1 MLKKKM
7 TALLLVLVMAVT
19 LTNPAFDAYAAEQT
33 VTTTTTAT
41 NLVLPEKM
49 QVFQSMEMAAG
60 ETRKMS
66 LEFTLKDGYCIEPTF
81 SITPLGDAPLS
92 FKNVTIRNKDKTYSG
107 DIIWLDEK
115 NAVTLEYEISV
126 DDFAGIGAYQYAIS
140 YTASKDWMDDDD
152 LAEMPAAGNFIMT
165 VTVVNEK
172 MAPQISVVSGME
184 TYCNAGEEV
193 TLSFTLE
200 NEGELE
206 AMGVYVFADYYE
218 YDKILTPVY
227 TPLTQKAGNMSM
239 GRQCTMEIK
248 YKVDEKAETQRIKI
262 PLSITYKTANGENGT
277 SANAYLYLYVQGKEA
292 TPTPTPTA
300 TPTPV
305 PEKVL
310 LLLNNVKQSPSK
322 PKAGENLK
330 VSFNLE
336 NAGTADVSNVKI
348 SATGLSSSGFE
359 PINSEPYQYVGEIK
373 AGKSKKVE
381 LTLKVGENIPEGLN
395 VLNVQYSYDIELSS
409 GEQMSQTEN
418 VTLYILDV
426 QNPEEGET
434 TISRPKLMVSN
445 FYTDVEEVKAGSVFD
460 FTFELLNTNDSINAK
475 NIKVTVSGAS
485 SAFSVTAGGNSFFVN
500 EIKAQESAPIT
511 INLKASAAVTTG
523 AYPINI
529 KIEYE
534 YEGMVATA
542 TYSGEVVEEE
552 ILLQVKEN
560 LRPSV
565 ENVYLGWGDNPI
577 LNQSITMNF
586 EFYNMGKSTLNNTYV
601 TVEGDFMLANGSNS
615 YYIGNISAGM
625 PEYVEFDVIPLVE
638 GDATGRM
645 IIHMEDS
652 NGDEVT
658 MEKEF
663 TSYVIGESYWG
674 DSDYSDWDYS
684 DPGYTDPSMPVDGD
698 AANEPIL
705 PLWMFLCIQGAI
717 LIVVIPVTRAI
728 RLAAY
733 RRKIKKEDA
742 I

>member
-7 TALLLVLVMAVT
+7 TALLLVLVMT
-19 LTNPAFDAYAAEQT
+19 LTLINTADSAYAAEQT
-33 VTTTTTAT
+33 TTTTTAS
-41 NLVLPEKM
+41 NLVLPEAM
-49 QVFQSMEMAAG
+49 QVVQSMEMAAG
-60 ETRKMS
+60 ETRPMS

-81 SITPLGDAPLS
+81 SITPLGDSPLS
-92 FKNVTIRNKDKTYSG
+92 FKNVTVRNKDKNYSG
-107 DIIWLDEK
+107 DIIWIDEK
-115 NAVTLEYEISV
+115 NAVILDYEISV
-126 DDFAGIGAYQYAIS
+126 DDFAGIGVYQYAIS
-140 YTASKDWMDDDD
+140 YTASREWMDEGE
-152 LAEMPAAGNFIMT
+152 LANLPAAGNFIMT

-172 MAPQISVVSGME
+172 MTPQISVVSGME

-193 TLSFTLE
+193 SISFTLK

-227 TPLTQKAGNMSM
+227 TPLTQKAGNMPM
-239 GRQCTMEIK
+239 GKQCTMEIK
-248 YKVDEKAETQRIKI
+248 YKIDENAETQRIKI

-277 SANAYLYLYVQGKEA
+277 SGNAYLYLYVQGKEA
-292 TPTPTPTA
+292 APTPTPTPT
-300 TPTPV
+300 PV
-305 PEKVL
+305 PVQEKVL

-330 VSFNLE
+330 VSFYLE

-348 SATGLSSSGFE
+348 SATGLSSAGFE
-359 PINSEPYQYVGEIK
+359 PINSEPYQYVGQIK
-373 AGKSKKVE
+373 AGKKQKVE

-395 VLNVQYSYDIELSS
+395 VLNLQYSYDIETFS
-409 GEQMSQTEN
+409 GEQTQTET

-426 QNPEEGET
+426 QNPEESEVS
-434 TISRPKLMVSN
+434 ISRPKLMVSN

-460 FTFELLNTNDSINAK
+460 FTFELMNTNESINAK

-485 SAFSVTAGGNSFFVN
+485 NAFSVTAGGNSFFVN
-500 EIKAQESAPIT
+500 EIKAQETAPIT

-565 ENVYLGWGDNPI
+565 ENIYLGWGDNPI
-577 LNQSITMNF
+577 INQAITMNF

-638 GDATGRM
+638 GNAVGKM

-663 TSYVIGESYWG
+663 TSYVVGETSWEDPGYYDPG
-674 DSDYSDWDYS
+674 YYDPGYS
-684 DPGYTDPSMPVDGD
+684 DPTMPVDGD
-698 AANEPIL
+698 AAEPIL

-717 LIVVIPVTRAI
+717 LVIVIPVTRAI
-728 RLAAY
+728 RLAVY
-733 RRKIKKEDA
+733 RKKIKKEDA